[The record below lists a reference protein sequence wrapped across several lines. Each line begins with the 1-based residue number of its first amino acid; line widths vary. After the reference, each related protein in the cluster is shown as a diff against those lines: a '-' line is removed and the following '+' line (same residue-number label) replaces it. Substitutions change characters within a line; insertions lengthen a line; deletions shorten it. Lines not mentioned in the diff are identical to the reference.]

1 MKKLLLILTLSVSF
15 VGTSQTETETTAK
28 NESDP
33 FRNFYVGIGGTV
45 QSKYNLDEKLS
56 NANLPSLNTAALEL
70 VLGWNIFEEKF
81 SGDYEIG
88 FFAGQNES
96 GNNKNRI
103 MGANFRYRAH
113 YNFVNKEN
121 VAFTGGLN
129 FAYTINQVDVFSQ
142 NATIDMDNLGATTN
156 VLTINNQM
164 VYAGPS
170 VALYVFRDMKFP
182 LRLNL
187 GYELALTRGRW
198 KSDFS
203 SINNTIGENGNNR
216 FVFGITLL

>member
-1 MKKLLLILTLSVSF
+1 MKKLLLVLMLSV
-15 VGTSQTETETTAK
+15 GLAGIAQTETETTAK
-28 NESDP
+28 NESAID
-33 FRNFYVGIGGTV
+33 RNFYFGIGGTV

-56 NANLPSLNTAALEL
+56 NANLPTLNTAALEL
-70 VLGWNIFEEKF
+70 VLGWNVFGEKF

-88 FFAGQNES
+88 FFGSQNDT

-103 MGANFRYRAH
+103 MGANFRLRTH
-113 YNFVNKEN
+113 YNFVNKEK

-129 FAYTINQVDVFSQ
+129 FAYTVNQVDVFSE
-142 NATIDMDNLGATTN
+142 NATIDMNNLGTNN
-156 VLTINNQM
+156 VLTIRNEM

-170 VALYVFRDMKFP
+170 VALYVFKDKKFP
-182 LRLNL
+182 LRVNL

-203 SINNTIGENGNNR
+203 GINNTIGESGNNR

>member
-1 MKKLLLILTLSVSF
+1 MKKLLLVLTLSVSLAG
-15 VGTSQTETETTAK
+15 VAQTETETTTK

-56 NANLPSLNTAALEL
+56 NANLPTLNTTALEL
-70 VLGWNIFEEKF
+70 VLGWNVFEEKF
-81 SGDYEIG
+81 SGDYEFG
-88 FFAGQNES
+88 FFGSQNGS

-103 MGANFRYRAH
+103 MGANFRLRAH
-113 YNFVNKEN
+113 YNFVNKEK

-129 FAYTINQVDVFSQ
+129 FAYTANQVDVFSQ
-142 NATIDMDNLGATTN
+142 NETIDLNSLAGATN
-156 VLTINNQM
+156 VLTIRNEM
-164 VYAGPS
+164 VYTGPS
-170 VALYVFRDMKFP
+170 VALYVFRDKKFP

-203 SINNTIGENGNNR
+203 GIDNTIGESGNNR